1 MRVKVIGAGLAGSEV
16 TYQLIKQGIKVD
28 LYEMRGVKNT
38 EVHKTTHF
46 SELVCSN
53 SLRSNSITNA
63 VGLLKEE
70 LRCLDSIIMK
80 SADKNQIEAGTALAV
95 DRNRFA
101 LDITN
106 YLKNHPLVTFHN
118 EK

>member
-16 TYQLIKQGIKVD
+16 TYQLVKQGIKVD
-28 LYEMRGVKNT
+28 LYEMRSVKNT
-38 EVHKTTHF
+38 SSKTTHF

-80 SADKNQIEAGTALAV
+80 SADKTK
-95 DRNRFA
+95 
-101 LDITN
+101 
-106 YLKNHPLVTFHN
+106 LKQELL
-118 EK
+118 